1 MIVGLF
7 AFGVLI
13 SFVIAAYAGLS
24 EEDKPKDDERE
35 DDYWRAIK

>member
-13 SFVIAAYAGLS
+13 SFVIAAAVVLVKRTFG
-24 EEDKPKDDERE
+24 EAP
-35 DDYWRAIK
+35 